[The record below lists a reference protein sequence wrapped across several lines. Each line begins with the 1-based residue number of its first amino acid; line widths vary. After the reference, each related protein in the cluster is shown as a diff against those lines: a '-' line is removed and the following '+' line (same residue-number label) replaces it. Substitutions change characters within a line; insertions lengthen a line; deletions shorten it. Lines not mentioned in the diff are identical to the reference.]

1 MYYIKLS
8 LYYMLYCVR
17 LFALTVF
24 GCVAYVTSS
33 VTEYVRDW
41 ELTKPTKPKDDD
53 DDYYEDHLGIQQRI
67 TSATY
72 TSKYSVMR
80 YTYDIVDATN
90 SIVESGLSSE
100 AEAHTVIGILTEQG
114 HNTTDYVVVERE
126 HATVKGMGRDPDLHQ
141 WILCR
146 AQYLQWTTLVMILL
160 PCVHIGNG
168 GWLPNQTVQK
178 NLLFESNKSIV

>member
-8 LYYMLYCVR
+8 LYYTLYCVR
-17 LFALTVF
+17 LTALTVF
-24 GCVAYVTSS
+24 GCVAYVTTS

-41 ELTKPTKPKDDD
+41 ELTKPTKTQDDD

-67 TSATY
+67 TSVTH

-114 HNTTDYVVVERE
+114 HNTQDYTVVERE
-126 HATVKGMGRDPDLHQ
+126 HATVRGMGRDPDLHQ
-141 WILCR
+141 CV
-146 AQYLQWTTLVMILL
+146 QWTTLVMILQ

-168 GWLPNQTVQK
+168 GWLPNQTIQK
-178 NLLFESNKSIV
+178 NTLFESNKSIV